1 LSRPAASVVGIDEGA
16 ACLYARCGVAKVLHI
31 EDDPRNLRLVRK
43 LLGAVGH
50 QIIEATSGLEGIA
63 LARAERPDLVLVD
76 INVPDLDGYEIT
88 LRLRGIE
95 GLEDVPIVAITAEGD
110 RETSLAVGANGFIEK
125 PIDAKRFVRTIG
137 RFLLGHRERSDQT
150 EPRLREQSQRI
161 VEHLERKVRELSTAN
176 MRLEEMARLRREFLR
191 NVTHELATPLTPI
204 VGYLHLLERG
214 DLGHLSAP
222 QKKALASMD
231 ASMRKLRNTV
241 DTLLDVS
248 ALESGQMSFN
258 RDPLDLC
265 ATLDA
270 VVDEMHARFDDAGV
284 ALFVEPHG
292 GSHGFRGDAEKVQR
306 AVAHLVQN
314 ALKFTPRGG
323 SVGLACRTYGETH
336 VVFVADDG
344 AGIPKDK
351 QDVVFEPFVQ
361 LDGSVTRRQGGT
373 GLGLAFARRVAE
385 AHGGTVT
392 IDRATDVPVAGRSFH
407 GSLIRLT
414 IRADHG
420 AS

>member
-1 LSRPAASVVGIDEGA
+1 M
-16 ACLYARCGVAKVLHI
+16 AKVLHI

-50 QIIEATSGLEGIA
+50 QVIEATSGLEGIA

-95 GLEDVPIVAITAEGD
+95 GLSGVPIVAITAEGD

-137 RFLLGHRERSDQT
+137 KFLLGHSERGDHT
-150 EPRLREQSQRI
+150 EPRLREQSHRI
-161 VEHLERKVRELSTAN
+161 VERLEQKVRELSTAN
-176 MRLEEMARLRREFLR
+176 VRLEEMARLRRDFLR
-191 NVTHELATPLTPI
+191 NVTHELATPLTPL

-214 DLGHLSAP
+214 DLGPLTP
-222 QKKALASMD
+222 QQRKALGAMG

-248 ALESGQMSFN
+248 ALESGQMSFK
-258 RDPLDLC
+258 REPLSL
-265 ATLDA
+265 AAVLDR
-270 VVDEMHARFDDAGV
+270 VVDELRPAFQEARIT
-284 ALFVEPHG
+284 LHVEPHV
-292 GSHGFRGDAEKVQR
+292 SEAQFLGDGEKVQR
-306 AVAHLVQN
+306 AIAHIVQN
-314 ALKFTPRGG
+314 AMKFTPSGG
-323 SVGLACRTYGETH
+323 SVGVACRTVDDVH
-336 VVFVADDG
+336 LVLVADDG
-344 AGIPKDK
+344 EGIPEEKRET
-351 QDVVFEPFVQ
+351 VFEPFVQ
-361 LDGSVTRRQGGT
+361 IDGSITRKHGGT

-392 IDRATDVPVAGRSFH
+392 IDDAASYPVAGKFFG
-407 GSLIRLT
+407 GSLIRLVVAAG
-414 IRADHG
+414 RP
-420 AS
+420 SP

>member
-1 LSRPAASVVGIDEGA
+1 
-16 ACLYARCGVAKVLHI
+16 VAKVLHI
-31 EDDPRNLRLVRK
+31 EDDPRNQRLVRK

-50 QIIEATSGLEGIA
+50 QIIEASSGLEGIA

-88 LRLRGIE
+88 LRLRGIQ

-176 MRLEEMARLRREFLR
+176 SRLEEMARLRREFLR

-204 VGYLHLLERG
+204 VGYLHLLTRG
-214 DLGHLSAP
+214 DLGSLSP
-222 QKKALASMD
+222 SQQKALASMG
-231 ASMRKLRNTV
+231 SSLRKLRNTV

-248 ALESGQMSFN
+248 ALESGQMTFTRDTVDLGAVLERVVEEARTSFQ
-258 RDPLDLC
+258 
-265 ATLDA
+265 DA
-270 VVDEMHARFDDAGV
+270 RVEV
-284 ALFVEPHG
+284 FVEEQKSPLP
-292 GSHGFRGDAEKVQR
+292 FRGDTEKVQR
-306 AVAHLVQN
+306 AIAHLVQN
-314 ALKFTPRGG
+314 AVKFTPPGG
-323 SVGLACRTYGETH
+323 NVGLACRAFGDTL
-336 VVFVADDG
+336 VILVADDG
-344 AGIPKDK
+344 EGIPKDK
-351 QDVVFEPFVQ
+351 QELVFEPFVQ
-361 LDGSVTRRQGGT
+361 LDGSETRRHGGI

-392 IDRATDVPVAGRSFH
+392 IDRASGVPVAGRAFH

-414 IRADHG
+414 VRADRD
-420 AS
+420 AR